1 MRELIDLV
9 NPAGL
14 HTFSCRARTAFKLG
28 HSCSVPVQTVL
39 CLFAAISVFFCP
51 WSDPWHQL
59 WPWIWATD
67 RACYQPMVLPSLLSP
82 VGLHPLGEGMTCPGS
97 LSLPLGSSWPLLLP
111 GIRFLSMDFFFLPFF
126 FSSYP
131 NAFFVHNSTG
141 LFDSQLIVT
150 LGACL

>member
-14 HTFSCRARTAFKLG
+14 HIFSCRARTAFKLG

-59 WPWIWATD
+59 WPWIWG
-67 RACYQPMVLPSLLSP
+67 YWQSLLP
-82 VGLHPLGEGMTCPGS
+82 AHGS
-97 LSLPLGSSWPLLLP
+97 AQFAQPCRTAPTWWGHDLPWITLIALRQQLALATPWHQIFINGFLFSS
-111 GIRFLSMDFFFLPFF
+111 FF
-126 FSSYP
+126 FSWYP
-131 NAFFVHNSTG
+131 KAFFVHNSTG